1 MGATRPLVIRRGSVQ
16 GAVVGVDVNTGSCGR
31 IERSVVAL
39 IEVVFTGVLAT
50 HVVVVMAAVVVVVVV
65 VVFPYCRGIVVTAV
79 VTEVRKIAR

>member
-16 GAVVGVDVNTGSCGR
+16 GAVVGVNMNTGSCGR

-50 HVVVVMAAVVVVVVV
+50 HVVVVMAVVVIRRRRWW
-65 VVFPYCRGIVVTAV
+65 CGGSGGDGISLL
-79 VTEVRKIAR
+79 

>member
-16 GAVVGVDVNTGSCGR
+16 SAVVGVNVNTGSCGR

-50 HVVVVMAAVVVVVVV
+50 HVVVVMAVVVI
-65 VVFPYCRGIVVTAV
+65 R
-79 VTEVRKIAR
+79 RRWWWW